1 MNSNKRLTTEVEEWK
16 QINEESQ
23 KFFTNER
30 KKWTE
35 KADKD
40 EQRINE
46 LEEAI
51 RIHET
56 TKTTVKSDDKLDRFQ
71 EKRLKDLERD
81 IVELSKDK
89 EEYLRKFEQM
99 EEEKRHWIKEKID
112 LNREL
117 KEQSLQSSHQKE
129 LEMAAQ
135 KIDELEKANHAI
147 QQTLELSTEK
157 LRFYEKNFED
167 YDIVKEE
174 LEYLRVDQ
182 GHQANHI
189 AELNAALESSK
200 EAIQMLHQK
209 LAGKI
214 GASILNTT
222 QPSMTEEEEEKA
234 GKSLFTEVEDRRVE
248 IERRHKQLQENY
260 GALMRQHAETR
271 HQKERLKNHVTR
283 LAQLAQHHNLQEK
296 LERLE
301 KALSVKE
308 SELIQVY
315 SRIERLE
322 IELAEFKY
330 GRLTLDDLPYDERIA
345 ETFSLIITSEI
356 SDESKK
362 DAIHYLQKRTE
373 YMNYE
378 VLWLRNQVK
387 QLRSLKCIHEAKI
400 RELEVDL
407 TRRDVLLDQA
417 QREYAQLRHESEE
430 SFLRIREL
438 EAHIDRLMSFQEQ
451 STPNLSKFRIGEIT
465 EKFTIHFIWNSRS
478 HPPRRQGESKN
489 SFRWRSPTFCHFI
502 VEQDFRETLDLS
514 ISSCSSY
521 QGFLLT
527 QSFFMCSTIINWEIE
542 FVFFCLN
549 KTINKT

>member
-1 MNSNKRLTTEVEEWK
+1 LELSARIGTDLLNSNRRLATEVEEWK

-23 KFFTNER
+23 KFFANER
-30 KKWTE
+30 KKWEE
-35 KADKD
+35 KSAKD

-56 TKTTVKSDDKLDRFQ
+56 TKVIEKSDDKLDRHQ
-71 EKRLKDLERD
+71 EKRFKDLEKE
-81 IVELSKDK
+81 IMELSKDK

-99 EEEKRHWIKEKID
+99 EGEKRHWVKEKID

-117 KEQSLQSSHQKE
+117 KEQSLQSPYQEE

-135 KIDELEKANHAI
+135 KIDELEKTHHTI
-147 QQTLELSTEK
+147 QQALELSTEK

-174 LEYLRVDQ
+174 LEYLRVDRE
-182 GHQANHI
+182 HQANHI
-189 AELNAALESSK
+189 VELNAALESSK
-200 EAIQMLHQK
+200 EAIQMLHQR
-209 LAGKI
+209 LTGKI
-214 GASILNTT
+214 GASILSTT
-222 QPSMTEEEEEKA
+222 QPSMTEEDEEKA
-234 GKSLFTEVEDRRVE
+234 GRSLFTEVEDRRVE

-260 GALMRQHAETR
+260 GSLMRQHAETR

-315 SRIERLE
+315 SRIEGLE
-322 IELAEFKY
+322 TELAEFKY

-345 ETFSLIITSEI
+345 ETFSLMITSEM

-362 DAIHYLQKRTE
+362 DAIHYLQRRTE

-387 QLRSLKCIHEAKI
+387 QLRSLKCIHEAKL

-417 QREYAQLRHESEE
+417 QREYTQLRHESEE

-438 EAHIDRLMSFQEQ
+438 EAHIDRLMLFQEQ
-451 STPNLSKFRIGEIT
+451 STPSLSK
-465 EKFTIHFIWNSRS
+465 KS
-478 HPPRRQGESKN
+478 ES
-489 SFRWRSPTFCHFI
+489 
-502 VEQDFRETLDLS
+502 ETLQKSFQYSSGGPDPTPFENKENAKGHFDDEGHHPTVLSSDKFSEKLS
-514 ISSCSSY
+514 ISPSRLIPHIKASSLPSHSSCV
-521 QGFLLT
+521 Q
-527 QSFFMCSTIINWEIE
+527 Q
-542 FVFFCLN
+542 
-549 KTINKT
+549 